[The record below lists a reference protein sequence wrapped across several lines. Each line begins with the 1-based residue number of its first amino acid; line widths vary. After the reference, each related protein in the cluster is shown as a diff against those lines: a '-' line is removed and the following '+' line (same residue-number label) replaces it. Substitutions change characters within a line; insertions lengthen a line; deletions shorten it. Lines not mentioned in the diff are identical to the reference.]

1 MKKYRCEICAEIIE
15 TEDFEKLTSCPICSA
30 PKSFLKET
38 DNIVEEDS
46 EDESFDVP
54 IPISKDNPAIERI
67 DEKCIKCG
75 RCSFICKKQ
84 VGIKYN
90 KNKVIDP
97 VCINCGQ
104 CLLNCPVGAI
114 VPKYCYK
121 KVKDY
126 IEDTDKVV
134 IAFTS
139 PAVRVAL
146 GEAFEMDSV
155 NVENKLVSA
164 LKKIG
169 FNYVFDT
176 TFGADLTI
184 MEEASELIERIKNK
198 INLPQFTSCCP
209 SWVKYMEIYHPKLL
223 NHLSTCKSPI
233 GMQGAM
239 IKTYFSDM
247 MSIPKEDIVTVAI
260 TPCTAKKYE
269 ISRDEIKD
277 VDYVITNSELAL
289 MIKEEELN
297 FKSLEDMEYDK
308 IMSRGSGAGVIF
320 GASGGVMEAAV
331 RTAYHFLTGKNPGN
345 DLLEFKNVR
354 GYDFLKEATITIA
367 DDNIRL
373 LIVHGLKNVES
384 ILKDLENGTCKYDFI
399 EVMNCPGGCVGG
411 GGQPLGSIKNAKEQI
426 EKRTKE
432 LYREDNSLKVR
443 TSYENQDIID
453 IYNSFLE
460 RPLSSKAEELL
471 HTKYSDKSSIL
482 KG

>member
-331 RTAYHFLTGKNPGN
+331 RTAYHFLTGKNPEN

-411 GGQPLGSIKNAKEQI
+411 GGQPLG
-426 EKRTKE
+426 
-432 LYREDNSLKVR
+432 
-443 TSYENQDIID
+443 
-453 IYNSFLE
+453 
-460 RPLSSKAEELL
+460 
-471 HTKYSDKSSIL
+471 
-482 KG
+482 